1 MAKNENDPAPVVV
14 RKYANRRLYDTASSR
29 YVTLDDLCAMVKA
42 GVDFVVHDAKSGE
55 DITRSVFAQIILER
69 EAKGENLLP
78 IGFLRQLIGC
88 YDDNLR
94 ALVPSYLEAAMNG
107 FADNQDRM
115 RRDMEAAFGEF
126 FPARAMRDA
135 SEKNMAM
142 FRQAAAMFDPF
153 AAARPGGARAAPDPA
168 PEPEARE
175 IDELRAQLAKM
186 QARIDALDKS
196 G

>member
-1 MAKNENDPAPVVV
+1 
-14 RKYANRRLYDTASSR
+14 
-29 YVTLDDLCAMVKA
+29 
-42 GVDFVVHDAKSGE
+42 
-55 DITRSVFAQIILER
+55 
-69 EAKGENLLP
+69 
-78 IGFLRQLIGC
+78 
-88 YDDNLR
+88 
-94 ALVPSYLEAAMNG
+94 MNG

-186 QARIDALDKS
+186 QGANRRA
-196 G
+196 GQE